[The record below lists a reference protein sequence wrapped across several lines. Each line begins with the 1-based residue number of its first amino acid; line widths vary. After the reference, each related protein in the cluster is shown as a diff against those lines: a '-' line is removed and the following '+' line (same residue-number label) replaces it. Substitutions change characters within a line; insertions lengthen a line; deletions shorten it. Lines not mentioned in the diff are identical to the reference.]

1 MQDVMHALVIEDEAL
16 IGMFIGDL
24 LEEIGFETVSL
35 ATTKAEALSL
45 ARTTRPDFIASD
57 IRLPD
62 GTGVEAVREIADALG
77 ATPVVYVTA
86 NPDEAPKPHSI
97 VCEKPVS
104 DRALREAVERA
115 MAEARGKLPN

>member
-1 MQDVMHALVIEDEAL
+1 MHALVIEDEAL

-24 LEEIGFETVSL
+24 LEDIGFDTVSL

-45 ARTTRPDFIASD
+45 AHTIRPDFIASD

-62 GTGVEAVREIADALG
+62 GTGVDAVREIADSLG
-77 ATPVVYVTA
+77 HTPVVYVTG

-104 DRALREAVERA
+104 DGALRAAVERA
-115 MAEARGKLPN
+115 MAEARQGLPN

>member
-1 MQDVMHALVIEDEAL
+1 MQALMHALVIEDEAL
-16 IGMFIGDL
+16 IGMFVGDL
-24 LEEIGFETVSL
+24 LEDMGFDTVSL
-35 ATTKAEALSL
+35 ATTKAEAVSM
-45 ARTTRPDFIASD
+45 ACATPPDFIASD

-62 GTGVEAVREIADALG
+62 GTGVEAVREIAGKLG
-77 ATPVVYVTA
+77 ETPVVYVTG

-115 MAEARGKLPN
+115 MIEARRSLPN